1 MRTNLLL
8 SFYKDKTR
16 EFRTTA
22 NEPGRLVGDTPPN
35 VAFKVIVFTISI
47 LIVKYYLWLGGTDN
61 ELASLRS

>member
-1 MRTNLLL
+1 M
-8 SFYKDKTR
+8 
-16 EFRTTA
+16 FRTTA
-22 NEPGRLVGDTPPN
+22 NEPGRLVGDTPLN